1 MDNSPS
7 WRLINYGTLRYNPRS
22 SRPWEVVAGPS
33 GAGHSFETPRE
44 ALAYA
49 AGRGFLAV
57 DQIAEVA
64 AGVMGEAAAEMKA
77 SAVR

>member
-22 SRPWEVVAGPS
+22 SQPWEVVAGPS

-49 AGRGFLAV
+49 AWRGFLAV

-77 SAVR
+77 SAVQ